1 MHPYRAQ
8 GARRQPVYQGL
19 RRLWLTGSGSGGD
32 NCVSSGRNTGAG
44 SSIFLSAL
52 GEEMSTQHPSLES
65 GGAQKSV

>member
-1 MHPYRAQ
+1 M
-8 GARRQPVYQGL
+8 
-19 RRLWLTGSGSGGD
+19 
-32 NCVSSGRNTGAG
+32 GAG